1 MCVGVKDFSSLS
13 VFVSFLFLIKDKHK
27 KGWRTDKNLDGNE
40 SEEAEIE
47 EVKNLFFWR
56 RKRIYLRT
64 SKYDNMK
71 HLLISKSET
80 TTLRTNCTNTCFGLN
95 RAMRAT
101 PKMIVI
107 RS

>member
-1 MCVGVKDFSSLS
+1 MSN
-13 VFVSFLFLIKDKHK
+13 FVSILFLIKDKLK
-27 KGWRTDKNLDGNE
+27 KGRGTNKNLDGNK

-80 TTLRTNCTNTCFGLN
+80 MTLRTNCTNTCFGVK
-95 RAMRAT
+95 RVTRAT
-101 PKMIVI
+101 PKKMIVNHT
-107 RS
+107 

>member
-1 MCVGVKDFSSLS
+1 MSN
-13 VFVSFLFLIKDKHK
+13 FVSFPFLIKNKHK
-27 KGWRTDKNLDGNE
+27 KGRGTNKNLDGNK

-47 EVKNLFFWR
+47 EVKNLFFWQ

-64 SKYDNMK
+64 SKYDNTK

-80 TTLRTNCTNTCFGLN
+80 MTLRTNCTNTCFGVN

-101 PKMIVI
+101 PKKMIVI
-107 RS
+107 CS

>member
-1 MCVGVKDFSSLS
+1 MSN
-13 VFVSFLFLIKDKHK
+13 FVSFLFLIKDKHK
-27 KGWRTDKNLDGNE
+27 KGQGTDKNLDGNE

-47 EVKNLFFWR
+47 EVKNLVFLQ

-80 TTLRTNCTNTCFGLN
+80 TTLWTNCTNTCFGVN
-95 RAMRAT
+95 RVTRAT
-101 PKMIVI
+101 PKKMIVNCT
-107 RS
+107 